1 MTAVFLSVLIC
12 IIFLFVIIIFLHY
25 KYSNPSH
32 RSFRDDLLIIKEKLQ
47 EVTSQRDGTHQL
59 LERQQEKQHTHHL
72 QSLNLIEN
80 SLHKNMKDVREQLNL
95 SLSQHADLLSKQ
107 VQQLSK
113 YVNDQL
119 KEIGGQVDKRLTD
132 SFEKTTSTFNDVI
145 KCLAT
150 IHEAQK
156 KITDLSNNVVSLQ
169 EVLVD
174 KRSRG
179 AFGEIQLQD
188 LVRNMLPESN
198 FAFQHTLSNGKRVD
212 CMLFLPKPTGSIGID
227 SKFPLESYR
236 KIIDKKTSKVNRLKF
251 DQQFKRDVE
260 KHIQDIATKYIIPNE
275 TTDGAVMFIPSE
287 AIFAEIHARYSD
299 VVDAAHRLHVWLVSP
314 NTMMAVLTTARA
326 VLKDA
331 ATQEQVHVIQKHLV
345 MLSKDFDRF
354 QIRMA
359 ALAKH
364 IDQAHRDVEDV
375 HKSSRKI
382 AGRFQQ
388 IEKAELSPDLIKNL
402 TEKDH
407 DFLEKTSD

>member
-1 MTAVFLSVLIC
+1 MTVVLLSILISAV
-12 IIFLFVIIIFLHY
+12 FLFVIIFFIHHKHF
-25 KYSNPSH
+25 NQSH
-32 RSFRDDLLIIKEKLQ
+32 QSLNDDVLLIKEKLQ
-47 EVTSQRDGTHQL
+47 QVISQRDSTYQL
-59 LERQQEKQHTHHL
+59 LERQHEKQHTHHL

-95 SLSQHADLLSKQ
+95 SLSQHAELLSKQ

-132 SFEKTTSTFNDVI
+132 SFEKTTATFNDVI

-188 LVRNMLPESN
+188 LVRNMLPEIN

-212 CMLFLPKPTGSIGID
+212 CMLFLPNPTGHMGID
-227 SKFPLESYR
+227 AKFPLESFR
-236 KIIDKKTSKVNRLKF
+236 KILDKKCSADNRQKF

-260 KHIQDIATKYIIPNE
+260 KHIHDIAKKYIVPNE
-275 TTDGAVMFIPSE
+275 TSDGAVMFIPSE
-287 AIFAEIHARYSD
+287 AIFAEIHARYPD
-299 VVDAAHRLHVWLVSP
+299 VVDLAHRLHVWLVSP

-354 QIRMA
+354 QARMA
-359 ALAKH
+359 TLAKH

-388 IEKAELSPDLIKNL
+388 IEKAELSPELMKNL
-402 TEKDH
+402 TKKDYEL
-407 DFLEKTSD
+407 LEKISD

>member
-1 MTAVFLSVLIC
+1 MAIVLLSVLTGM
-12 IIFLFVIIIFLHY
+12 IFLCASFFLIYRYLNQPHQSL
-25 KYSNPSH
+25 K
-32 RSFRDDLLIIKEKLQ
+32 DDLLILKEKLNQ
-47 EVTSQRDGTHQL
+47 LTAQREGMHQL
-59 LERQQEKQHTHHL
+59 LERQQEKQHAHHL

-80 SLHKNMKDVREQLNL
+80 SLHKNMADVREQLNF
-95 SLSQHADLLSKQ
+95 SLLQHAELLSKQ

-119 KEIGGQVDKRLTD
+119 KAIAGQVDKRLSD
-132 SFEKTTSTFNDVI
+132 SFERTTATFNDVI

-174 KRSRG
+174 KQSRG

-188 LVRNMLPESN
+188 LVRNMLPEAN

-212 CMLFLPKPTGSIGID
+212 CILFLPQPTGHIAID
-227 SKFPLESYR
+227 AKFPLESFR
-236 KIIDKKTSKVNRLKF
+236 KMLDKTISADKRQKI

-275 TTDGAVMFIPSE
+275 TTDGAVMFLPSE

-299 VVDAAHRLHVWLVSP
+299 LVDIAHRRHVWLVSP

-331 ATQEQVHVIQKHLV
+331 ATKAQVHVIQKHLV
-345 MLSKDFDRF
+345 MLGKDFERF
-354 QIRMA
+354 QNRMA

-364 IDQAHRDVEDV
+364 IDQANRDVEDV
-375 HKSSRKI
+375 HKSSQKI
-382 AGRFQQ
+382 AGRFQK
-388 IEKAELSPDLIKNL
+388 IEKADLSFTNDRELLQ
-402 TEKDH
+402 KDVS
-407 DFLEKTSD
+407 FPGEISE

>member
-1 MTAVFLSVLIC
+1 MSIVSLFLLISFGIVLVVF
-12 IIFLFVIIIFLHY
+12 FFLHQ
-25 KYSNPSH
+25 KYSNRSH
-32 RSFRDDLLIIKEKLQ
+32 QSLKNDFLIIKEKLQ
-47 EVTSQRDGTHQL
+47 HVVTQRDKTYEL
-59 LERQQEKQHTHHL
+59 LEKQNEKQHTHHL

-80 SLHKNMKDVREQLNL
+80 SLHKNMKDVREQVNM

-113 YVNDQL
+113 HVHMQL
-119 KEIGGQVDKRLTD
+119 QEIGGQVDKRLTD
-132 SFEKTTSTFNDVI
+132 SFQKTTETFNDVI
-145 KCLAT
+145 KCLTT
-150 IHEAQK
+150 IQEAQK

-169 EVLVD
+169 QVLVD

-188 LVRNMLPESN
+188 LVRNMLPETN

-212 CMLFLPKPTGSIGID
+212 CMLFLPNPTGRISID
-227 SKFPLESYR
+227 AKFPLESFR
-236 KIIDKKTSKVNRLKF
+236 KIL
-251 DQQFKRDVE
+251 DQHGLEDDRQKIHRQFKRDVE

-275 TTDGAVMFIPSE
+275 TSDGAVMFIPSE
-287 AIFAEIHARYSD
+287 AIFAEIHAQYPA
-299 VVDAAHRLHVWLVSP
+299 VVDLAHRLHVWLVSP

-354 QIRMA
+354 QTRMA
-359 ALAKH
+359 ALEKH
-364 IDQAHRDVEDV
+364 IDQAHRDVADV

-388 IEKAELSPDLIKNL
+388 IEKAELSQELMKNL
-402 TEKDH
+402 TATNDN
-407 DFLEKTSD
+407 S